1 MRERVMRVRID
12 RVIRARIMRGMDTVQ
27 SIILRLRAAG
37 MSQSEIARRLK
48 GVPQARISRWEKG
61 EAPPSVDDALR
72 LAELLR
78 EHESGAKRQ
87 SARRKVA
94 A

>member
-1 MRERVMRVRID
+1 ML
-12 RVIRARIMRGMDTVQ
+12 GMDTVQ
-27 SIILRLRAAG
+27 SIILRLRSAG
-37 MSQSEIARRLK
+37 LSQSEIARRLK

-72 LAELLR
+72 LAALLR
-78 EHESGAKRQ
+78 ECESGPDSNAGASRRKV
-87 SARRKVA
+87 ARRKVA